1 MKQSQELSN
10 LESSDE
16 DYLDSIFGFDDHAL
30 ENLSDDLIVIAD
42 RVIRQCFEDQED
54 FVESGFCVFTLLLCI
69 CDAVKLNLQ
78 FCLFVH
84 ESLCFFFVKGF
95 HIISGNRRGSDG
107 KPEVDPEQAVVVKR
121 IYERFLAGD
130 SLATIG

>member
-54 FVESGFCVFTLLLCI
+54 FVESGFCVFTLLQLRVFCAYPLSFTSFELMGLNKPNFFAPALGGRGKGTRKV
-69 CDAVKLNLQ
+69 CDRSGHKRCHIFSLGAVA
-78 FCLFVH
+78 
-84 ESLCFFFVKGF
+84 
-95 HIISGNRRGSDG
+95 
-107 KPEVDPEQAVVVKR
+107 AVENMVAK
-121 IYERFLAGD
+121 
-130 SLATIG
+130 